1 MQVPGWL
8 NQDLSSINCSTPVR
22 DRPDSCELTTLVQST
37 FGHHG
42 WWMQPTSK
50 LEYESRLAKLA
61 EPIASYATSRG
72 QHKAAAATDYGAN
85 SFHSKMRQQQNTTE
99 TQHFFRDAT
108 AAKAIVS
115 KGGVG
120 RYGITIEH
128 PTMQHEISPRW
139 PQWRR
144 YWLGKP
150 GRAERQTKKYIK

>member
-8 NQDLSSINCSTPVR
+8 NQGLRSINCSTPVR
-22 DRPDSCELTTLVQST
+22 DRPDSCELTTLAQST

-42 WWMQPTSK
+42 WRMQPTSK
-50 LEYESRLAKLA
+50 LEYVSGLAKLA

-115 KGGVG
+115 KDGEG

-128 PTMQHEISPRW
+128 LTVSKRNSSDVASV
-139 PQWRR
+139 
-144 YWLGKP
+144 
-150 GRAERQTKKYIK
+150 AEM

>member
-1 MQVPGWL
+1 
-8 NQDLSSINCSTPVR
+8 
-22 DRPDSCELTTLVQST
+22 
-37 FGHHG
+37 
-42 WWMQPTSK
+42 MQPTSK
-50 LEYESRLAKLA
+50 LEYESGLAKLA
-61 EPIASYATSRG
+61 EPVASYATSRG

-128 PTMQHEISPRW
+128 PTMQHEINVRDVS
-139 PQWRR
+139 QLWR
-144 YWLGKP
+144 
-150 GRAERQTKKYIK
+150 

>member
-22 DRPDSCELTTLVQST
+22 DRPDSCELTTLAQST

-50 LEYESRLAKLA
+50 LEYESGLAKLA

-128 PTMQHEISPRW
+128 PTMRHEISPRW

-144 YWLGKP
+144 YRGSL
-150 GRAERQTKKYIK
+150 

>member
-1 MQVPGWL
+1 MQFPGWL

-50 LEYESRLAKLA
+50 LEYESGLAKLA
-61 EPIASYATSRG
+61 EPIASYATSRS

-115 KGGVG
+115 KGGVR

-128 PTMQHEISPRW
+128 LTMRHEISPRW

-144 YWLGKP
+144 YRGVFDLK
-150 GRAERQTKKYIK
+150 

>member
-22 DRPDSCELTTLVQST
+22 DRPDSCELTTLAQST

-50 LEYESRLAKLA
+50 LEYESGLAKLA
-61 EPIASYATSRG
+61 EPVASYATSRG

-128 PTMQHEISPRW
+128 PTMQHEINVRDVS
-139 PQWRR
+139 QFWR
-144 YWLGKP
+144 
-150 GRAERQTKKYIK
+150 

>member
-22 DRPDSCELTTLVQST
+22 DRPDSCELTTLAQST

-50 LEYESRLAKLA
+50 LEYESGLAKLA

-108 AAKAIVS
+108 AAKAIIY

-120 RYGITIEH
+120 RYGMTIFN
-128 PTMQHEISPRW
+128 MSN
-139 PQWRR
+139 
-144 YWLGKP
+144 
-150 GRAERQTKKYIK
+150 